1 MATGSRNIWMNR
13 QQTEIRRKK
22 QLIRWISLLVRVSIL
37 AVIVF
42 YIRNIYSRLEEMQME
57 LEQLEIQQSGMVQ
70 TSASTK

>member
-57 LEQLEIQQSGMVQ
+57 LEQLEIQQYGMVQ
-70 TSASTK
+70 TSASTQ